1 VQLNKRHLPLLIGLA
16 SAAVFA
22 LMLAARVLLPA
33 QPRIVQIPTLAA
45 LPTGAPVLAQ
55 PSGNAAPAAA
65 RIDAAADA
73 SVSVVALPPAIQ
85 NESAPAAP
93 VAQAAAQ
100 LPAAQ
105 PASAANA
112 GQPVTIP
119 VDDNAQAP
127 PTPAIQRLDPLF
139 GEIDSAVLGAMDA
152 PDGLGIVRSRAV
164 TLNLPVLEQALS
176 AQSSGGRFM
185 LNLFNDAVYV
195 ANAVS
200 SSAHPT
206 ASDGYVWQGQISEQ
220 DWSQVLFAVGGG
232 QLEGHIWLPN
242 VIYSIRAAGSDVYFI
257 QELDPNAFARPH
269 TPPVPPLPD
278 ETAMA
283 AASSLPELAPASA
296 INPVQIDILIAY
308 TDDARVAYGSTAAI
322 QNAIA
327 LAVHSTNQ
335 AYINSGVYARL
346 RLVAAVEVAYNET
359 GDMSLDLQHITNQD
373 GVLDE
378 LLTLRDTVAADV
390 VSLITNPAVPDFC
403 GLAWFMNSFYS
414 TSGNPLQFANLAYS
428 VVYVGCLPGGLT
440 LAHEVGHNMGLDH
453 DRNNSGPDA
462 PILPYAFGYQ
472 HPNGFLRDVMAYA
485 DGCILPC
492 PAINYFSS
500 GSNRFGQLALGDS
513 TTDGSSALNFT
524 APYVAQFRGG
534 APVIVPTATP
544 PPSIIVTPEPDDLYP
559 PPPPCQVNIPDG
571 DITAL
576 SNAIQSASG
585 SLTVICL
592 ATNGTY
598 FATSALPLISGKGIA
613 LVGNGSRLTKDLMS
627 NFRFFSIGSNG
638 QLRMYNLTVENGYAA
653 TGSGGAIDLQG
664 NASLIIINSTFRNN
678 RARDYGGAIHSD
690 SISSAY
696 IEGSTFYQNSA
707 SLGGA
712 LAIRGNSGSAY
723 VQISNFLFNAVDGD
737 IGLGSAVYTNSI
749 NASVLENSCFTNNAN
764 VSIAAESEI
773 LYVRNSWWGRPSGP
787 VTPTSPEPQAGID
800 TVGNGVTVFFPLT
813 QSPAWCN
820 TTDLTP
826 PVITLNGANPYE
838 LLVGTPYVEPGFSAY
853 DAVSGNL
860 TANVNV
866 SGSVNVNVPG
876 SSILTY
882 SVMDGAGNNTS
893 VTRTVNVISSDAN
906 LVRNGSF
913 ASFSQ
918 FYTFQGFLVATI
930 DSGVLNTRRTSP
942 LGTAFIGNLLP
953 AALPANAP
961 LDLNLD
967 LGNSSNEA
975 KQLSVIVRDVATGQ
989 QVVCPFVVPPN
1000 TPLTRYA
1007 MRARTPAAWSQP
1019 EFRLSLE
1026 DLNVQ
1031 SLLVDNI
1038 LLQYK
1043 PSLIVSTT
1051 ECQTPLVADRN
1062 YLVDGDFTYWG
1073 FNWNFSGF
1081 IAAIVNDGVLN
1092 TRRTAPFGFGLVNQP
1107 VRLSVPMG
1115 TPLDFTVAVGNSSNE
1130 AKMFS
1135 LELKNTAGSE
1145 IITCPFIIPGNTT
1158 LRDFTLQALIPSQWA
1173 GVDTRFF
1180 AEDINIPW
1188 LLVDDMS
1195 LTYQPGLAITG
1206 TNCLSGFAPDRNYML
1221 NHEFTYGN
1229 LFHSFRGPLTLNFNA
1244 GVLQITRSS
1253 TVGLAYWEQETR
1265 IHATTGERWQFSAQ
1279 MGNSHTA
1286 PKNVLFGLYHADV
1299 QRTLW
1304 FQCPFVIP
1312 AGAPLQT
1319 YTLRFNISVDT
1330 PNLIPFIQV
1339 DDFNQP
1345 FLLVDNVDLRA
1356 ITPNPLAPSFECIP
1370 PGGAAPLPPTMPAMP
1385 TLEFV
1390 TDEPKPSETPTATA
1404 TVDPALPSPTAEATG
1419 TPRGWEAPTPTAT
1432 PLPSETPIATSTDV
1446 MNSVPTATP
1455 EPPTPTPT
1463 STDAIGGVSTATPTP
1478 TATDTAVGS

>member
-1 VQLNKRHLPLLIGLA
+1 
-16 SAAVFA
+16 AVFA
-22 LMLAARVLLPA
+22 LMLAARLLLPT
-33 QPRIVQIPTLAA
+33 QPSIVQIPTLAA
-45 LPTGAPVLAQ
+45 LPTGAPVVVQ
-55 PSGNAAPAAA
+55 PSGSRASAAHD
-65 RIDAAADA
+65 DAAADISFNPLA
-73 SVSVVALPPAIQ
+73 APPATV

-93 VAQAAAQ
+93 VAQVAAQ

-105 PASAANA
+105 PLPPSPP

-119 VDDNAQAP
+119 VVDNP
-127 PTPAIQRLDPLF
+127 PSSPVPAIQRLDPLF
-139 GEIDSAVLGAMDA
+139 GEVDSAVLGAMNA
-152 PDGLGIVRSRAV
+152 PDGLGVVRSRAV

-185 LNLFNDAVYV
+185 LNLFDDAVYV

-200 SSAHPT
+200 STAHPT
-206 ASDGYVWQGQISEQ
+206 ANDGYIWQGQISQQ

-242 VIYSIRAAGSDVYFI
+242 VVYSIRAAGNDAYFI

-269 TPPVPPLPD
+269 TPPVPPLPGAD
-278 ETAMA
+278 EIA
-283 AASSLPELAPASA
+283 AAAALSELAPASA

-308 TDDARVAYGSTAAI
+308 TDDARVAYSTTENI

-346 RLVAAVEVAYNET
+346 RLVSAVEVGYNET
-359 GDMSLDLQHITNQD
+359 GDMSLDLQRITNQD

-378 LLTLRDTVAADV
+378 LLTLRNTVAADV
-390 VSLITNPAVPDFC
+390 VTLITNPPVSDYC

-414 TSGNPLQFANLAYS
+414 TSGNPLQFANFAYS
-428 VVYVGCLPGGLT
+428 VVYLGCLPGGLT
-440 LAHEVGHNMGLDH
+440 LAHEVGHIMGLDH

-472 HPNGFLRDVMAYA
+472 HPNGFLRDVMAYSN
-485 DGCILPC
+485 GCTMPC

-524 APYVAQFRGG
+524 APYVAQFRGS

-544 PPSIIVTPEPDDLYP
+544 PPSVIVTPEPDDLYP
-559 PPPPCQVNIPDG
+559 PPPPCQVNIPNG

-592 ATNGTY
+592 ANNGTY
-598 FATSALPLISGKGIA
+598 NATSALPLISGKGIA
-613 LVGNGSRLTKDLMS
+613 LVGNGSRLTKDLTS
-627 NFRFFSIGSNG
+627 NFRFFSIGSDG

-678 RARDYGGAIHSD
+678 RARDYGGAIHSG
-690 SISSAY
+690 SISGAY
-696 IEGSTFYQNSA
+696 IEGSTFYNNSA
-707 SLGGA
+707 FTGGA
-712 LAIRGNSGSAY
+712 LAIFGNSGSA
-723 VQISNFLFNAVDGD
+723 IIETTNFTYNATDGD
-737 IGLGSAVYTNSI
+737 NGRGSAIYIQSI
-749 NASVLENSCFTNNAN
+749 NASSIENSCFTNNASI
-764 VSIAAESEI
+764 SIAAESPPNF
-773 LYVRNSWWGRPSGP
+773 VSHSWWGRPSGP
-787 VTPTSPEPQAGID
+787 ITSTNPEPQAGVD
-800 TVGNGVTVFFPLT
+800 TLGSNVFPFFPLT

-826 PVITLNGANPYE
+826 PTITLNGANPYE
-838 LLVGTPYVEPGFSAY
+838 MLAGTPYVEPGFSAF

-876 SSILTY
+876 SYILTY
-882 SVMDGAGNNTS
+882 SVTDGAGNSAS
-893 VTRTVNVISSDAN
+893 VTRTVNVVGSDAN

-913 ASFSQ
+913 ANFSQ
-918 FYTFQGFLVATI
+918 FYTFQGFLAATI

-953 AALPANAP
+953 AGLPANAP
-961 LDLNLD
+961 LDLVLD

-975 KQLSVIVRDVATGQ
+975 KQLSVILRDTVSGQ

-1007 MRARTPAAWSQP
+1007 MRARTPAAWSHP

-1043 PSLIVSTT
+1043 PALAVTTT

-1081 IAAIVNDGVLN
+1081 IAAIVNNGVLN
-1092 TRRTAPFGFGLVNQP
+1092 TRRTAPFGFGLVNQT
-1107 VRLSVPMG
+1107 VRLPVAPA

-1145 IITCPFIIPGNTT
+1145 AITCEFVIPGNTT

-1195 LTYQPGLAITG
+1195 LTYQPGLTMTESA
-1206 TNCLSGFAPDRNYML
+1206 CFSGFAPDRNYIL
-1221 NHEFTYGN
+1221 NHEFLYGN
-1229 LFHSFRGPLTLNFNA
+1229 LFHSFQGPLTLNFNA

-1253 TVGLAYWEQETR
+1253 AVGSAYWEQESR
-1265 IHATTGERWQFSAQ
+1265 ISATTGERWQFSAQ
-1279 MGNSHTA
+1279 LGNSHTA

-1312 AGAPLQT
+1312 AGTPLQT
-1319 YTLRFNISVDT
+1319 YILRFNISVDT
-1330 PNLIPFIQV
+1330 LNLIPFIQV
-1339 DDFNQP
+1339 DDLNQP

-1356 ITPNPLAPSFECIP
+1356 ITPNPIAPGFECIP
-1370 PGGAAPLPPTMPAMP
+1370 PGGAAPLPATFLPLP

-1390 TDEPKPSETPTATA
+1390 TDEPKPTETPTATA
-1404 TVDPALPSPTAEATG
+1404 TVDPVLPSPTTEATG
-1419 TPRGWEAPTPTAT
+1419 TPRGWESPTPTAT
-1432 PLPSETPIATSTDV
+1432 PLPSETPTPTSTDTPDA
-1446 MNSVPTATP
+1446 VPTATP
-1455 EPPTPTPT
+1455 EPPTAT
-1463 STDAIGGVSTATPTP
+1463 STETPTPTP
-1478 TATDTAVGS
+1478 TATETPING